1 VGGRS
6 LSLADPG
13 ERPILQRMIEAP
25 PTGRAGGGHTF
36 ATVAATRLDATV
48 ALTLSDLRARYG
60 RGRARIVKWLLDP
73 FFAVGVYLVLVSV
86 VLDRP
91 GEAPGLSIACAVVP
105 FQLVITSVSSAL
117 TSIQV
122 RRSIL
127 LNMRF
132 ARMLLPLATVLTET
146 IALGSSIVLLALL
159 MLAYGIAPTLAIV
172 WLPAL
177 VAVTFVLSVALAYPM
192 TIFGLWYAD
201 LRLFV
206 ISLTRTLF
214 FIAPGLVALD
224 QVPEG
229 ARDWL
234 AINPLTG
241 LFEGFR
247 NVLIDGELPAAWH
260 LLVPLGWAAAV
271 LAVSLPLYR
280 SEETQLAKM
289 VEE

>member
-1 VGGRS
+1 MLRCVPGAVSVHRP
-6 LSLADPG
+6 DPAS
-13 ERPILQRMIEAP
+13 RI
-25 PTGRAGGGHTF
+25 
-36 ATVAATRLDATV
+36 DAIA

-60 RGRARIVKWLLDP
+60 RGRARVVKWLLDP
-73 FFAVGVYLVLVSV
+73 FFAVGVYLVLVTV

-91 GEAPGLSIACAVVP
+91 GDAPGLSIACAVVP

-117 TSIQV
+117 TTIQM

-127 LNMRF
+127 LNMSFQR
-132 ARMLLPLATVLTET
+132 ALLPLASVLTET
-146 IALGSSIVLLALL
+146 IALGSSLLLLGLL
-159 MLAYGIAPTLAIV
+159 MLAYGVAPTPAIA
-172 WLPAL
+172 WLPVL
-177 VAVTFVLSVALAYPM
+177 VAVTFLLSLALAFPM

-214 FIAPGLVALD
+214 FVAPGLVALD
-224 QVPEG
+224 QVPDG
-229 ARDWL
+229 AQNWL

-247 NVLIDGELPAAWH
+247 DVLLDGHRPAAWH
-260 LLVPLGWAAAV
+260 LLVPLAWAAAILV
-271 LAVSLPLYR
+271 VALPLYL
-280 SEETQLAKM
+280 SEEHQLAKM

>member
-1 VGGRS
+1 MVLR
-6 LSLADPG
+6 ADAQ
-13 ERPILQRMIEAP
+13 PILQRMIEAP
-25 PTGRAGGGHTF
+25 
-36 ATVAATRLDATV
+36 ATTHPPKPRTAAAPATRIDTIV

-60 RGRARIVKWLLDP
+60 RGRARVVKWLLDP

-91 GEAPGLSIACAVVP
+91 GDAPGLSIACAVVP

-117 TSIQV
+117 TTIQV

-146 IALGSSIVLLALL
+146 IALASSIVLLALL
-159 MLAYGIAPTLAIV
+159 MLAYGVAPTLAVV
-172 WLPAL
+172 WLPVI
-177 VAVTFVLSVALAYPM
+177 VAVTFVFSVSLAYPM

-206 ISLTRTLF
+206 ISVTRTLF
-214 FIAPGLVALD
+214 FVAPGLVALD

-229 ARDWL
+229 ARNWL

-247 NVLIDGELPAAWH
+247 DVLLDGHRPAAWH
-260 LLVPLGWAAAV
+260 LLVPLAWAAF
-271 LAVSLPLYR
+271 LFAVSLPLYR
-280 SEETQLAKM
+280 SEQAQLAKM